1 MNRLW
6 EALDERPWVQPV
18 PFGRAILVGCA
29 TAAPALATSIAIRGA
44 FHYDWPFIF
53 GFVATLGASLR
64 ASWRAG
70 LISAIFVLA
79 GGIALFHAVP
89 LVTESTIIG
98 VALCYLILIVMGDTL
113 RQSRLTERSLTHELQ
128 QREAYLQTIFATL
141 PASMLIVNDSGII
154 VAANHCADQL
164 FRHRPQPVA
173 GASIAEVLH
182 LPRSGSAIGQLAK
195 QVVIGQMTGQT
206 IRVPVSDA
214 PPLELT
220 VHLAEVP
227 ISGRPFHIVYLRDE
241 TPQRVADA
249 RRADLEAQVQQ
260 LGRATALGHL
270 GSAIAHELNQPLASA
285 ALYAGAVRMMLAD
298 PDHDKA
304 EVDAT
309 VVDMLGQLFRAK
321 SIFQRLRNFVSADEL
336 EMEWVDV
343 RRIVKEASQLGRMAI
358 RQASAQLII
367 VAHEEFGEVFVDPV
381 QIQQVL
387 LNLIVNG
394 VEAVR
399 DRPVREVTLSVA
411 RWTDRQLV
419 FSVSD
424 TGEGVSDRVRDRLF
438 EPFATSK
445 SHGLGVGLA
454 ISKSIVEHHQ
464 GQLWYDHEQTET
476 TFRFT
481 LGCRPANAVSFAA

>member
-6 EALDERPWVQPV
+6 DALDERPWVQTV
-18 PFGRAILVGCA
+18 PLGRAVLIGC
-29 TAAPALATSIAIRGA
+29 TAAVPALATSVVIRSV
-44 FHYDWPFIF
+44 FHYEWPFIF
-53 GFVATLGASLR
+53 GFIATLGASLH

-70 LISAIFVLA
+70 LVSAMLVLV
-79 GGIALFHAVP
+79 GGVIVFRDAA
-89 LVTESTIIG
+89 LVTESNVLAI
-98 VALCYLILIVMGDTL
+98 ALCYLILTVMGDTL
-113 RQSRLTERSLTHELQ
+113 RQSRLTEQSLTHQLQ

-141 PASMLIVNDSGII
+141 PAAMLIVNDDGVV
-154 VAANHCADQL
+154 VAANQCADQL
-164 FRHRPQPVA
+164 FKHCSQPVA
-173 GASIAEVLH
+173 GTSIGTLLH
-182 LPRSGSAIGQLAK
+182 LPTTGPAIGQLAK
-195 QVVIGQMTGQT
+195 QVAIGRMTGHT
-206 IRVPVSDA
+206 ISIPVPDA
-214 PPLELT
+214 HPLELT

-227 ISGRPFHIVYLRDE
+227 ISGKPFHIVYLRDE
-241 TPQRVADA
+241 GPQREADA

-260 LGRATALGHL
+260 LGRATALGQL

-304 EVDAT
+304 EVDAA

-321 SIFQRLRNFVSADEL
+321 SIFQRLRNFVAADDL

-343 RRIVKEASQLGRMAI
+343 HRIVLEASQLGRMAI
-358 RQASAQLII
+358 RQASAQLTI
-367 VAHEEFGEVFVDPV
+367 VLDKDFGQVFVDPV

-387 LNLIVNG
+387 LNLIVNA
-394 VEAVR
+394 VEAVK
-399 DRPVREVTLSVA
+399 DRPVRDVTLSVG

-424 TGEGVSDRVRDRLF
+424 TGEGVADSVGSRLF
-438 EPFATSK
+438 KPFATSK
-445 SHGLGVGLA
+445 RHGLGVGLA

-464 GQLWYDHEQTET
+464 GELWYDQEQSET

-481 LGCRPANAVSFAA
+481 LRSRPANAVSAAA